1 MDKVEAKVPSM
12 DTLIEWDNEGFM
24 EADCEHRCHVEPDGT
39 CPHGKDSWLL
49 VLGLI

>member
-1 MDKVEAKVPSM
+1 MEQPTIEQLQEWEA
-12 DTLIEWDNEGFM
+12 EGQCQ
-24 EADCEHRCHVEPDGT
+24 ATDGCVVEPDGT